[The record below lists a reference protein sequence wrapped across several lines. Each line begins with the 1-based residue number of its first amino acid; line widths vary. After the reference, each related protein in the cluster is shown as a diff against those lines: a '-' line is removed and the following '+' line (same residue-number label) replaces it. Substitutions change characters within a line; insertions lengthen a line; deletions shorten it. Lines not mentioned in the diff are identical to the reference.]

1 MVRQILV
8 QYSKDDIPKELLKKL
23 INGLSDD
30 IFDESPAKKKASSA
44 KTQTGD
50 KSDDSGSESEE
61 EIRIWTLF
69 RHCTYLVSTIIVPLF
84 QHRVNAFSTLFWLC
98 FNIISDFFQRV
109 WTVYDL
115 VSTLF
120 EFWKQYFNVVL
131 TFSQLDFDTFSTRS
145 KHFERGFNTILT

>member
-61 EIRIWTLF
+61 EIRI
-69 RHCTYLVSTIIVPLF
+69 
-84 QHRVNAFSTLFWLC
+84 
-98 FNIISDFFQRV
+98 
-109 WTVYDL
+109 
-115 VSTLF
+115 
-120 EFWKQYFNVVL
+120 
-131 TFSQLDFDTFSTRS
+131 
-145 KHFERGFNTILT
+145 